1 EPPGIR
7 RSWQMSFISGPGST
21 NICNQVIQLMGA
33 NFHTFYKSCVKEMRD
48 LNRLSSYRLE
58 ANEPFYEVDELLYL
72 ERHAQLVYDLKEPY
86 LSCEYNGFIQMEQLP
101 DQQPDGRN

>member
-1 EPPGIR
+1 NAND
-7 RSWQMSFISGPGST
+7 S
-21 NICNQVIQLMGA
+21 CALVIQLMGA

-72 ERHAQLVYDLKEPY
+72 ESA
-86 LSCEYNGFIQMEQLP
+86 
-101 DQQPDGRN
+101 